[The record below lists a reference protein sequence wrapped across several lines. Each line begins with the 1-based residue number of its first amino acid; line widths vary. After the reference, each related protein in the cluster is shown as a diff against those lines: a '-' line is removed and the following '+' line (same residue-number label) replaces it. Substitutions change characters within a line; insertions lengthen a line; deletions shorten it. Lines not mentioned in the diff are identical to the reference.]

1 MRNLPV
7 IALTILVVSV
17 SGCGDKAK
25 CQRAIDDLRLSRQQL
40 HNGVFTPDAAGG
52 ADVPDLN
59 RLTET
64 ARKLEEARSDSATYC
79 RQ

>member
-1 MRNLPV
+1 
-7 IALTILVVSV
+7 
-17 SGCGDKAK
+17 
-25 CQRAIDDLRLSRQQL
+25 LRLSRQQL

-52 ADVPDLN
+52 AEVPDLN

-79 RQ
+79 RH